1 MTDTRHKDTRW
12 VIKDNYGYPGAQL
25 AVLMD
30 IRDELQTLNALLRCD
45 NFIRIPLT
53 LRQIRDEIKR
63 TNGPLCRCGRVF
75 QTRKGRDQHTRIA
88 ERRRLPGH
96 HGAVANR

>member
-1 MTDTRHKDTRW
+1 MSNSLR
-12 VIKDNYGYPGAQL
+12 DNDWIFNGRSLEEVQAALTQD
-25 AVLMD
+25 V
-30 IRDELQTLNALLRCD
+30 REELKKLNALLACD

-88 ERRRLPGH
+88 ERRRLPGT
-96 HGAVANR
+96 HGAVSTR